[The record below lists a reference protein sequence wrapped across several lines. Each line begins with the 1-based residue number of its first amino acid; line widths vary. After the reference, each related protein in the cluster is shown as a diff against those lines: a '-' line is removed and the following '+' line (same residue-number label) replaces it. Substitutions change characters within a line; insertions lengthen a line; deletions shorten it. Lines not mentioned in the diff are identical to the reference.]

1 MLPEA
6 TRMGTVYLT
15 VSNLEE
21 SLDYYQRSLG
31 LQVHW
36 MEGNS
41 AALGAGEADLLNLK
55 GDPDAVPLQRGRT
68 GLFHYAILVPN
79 RKELAHVI
87 VNFSR
92 TQTELQG
99 ASDHDVSEAL
109 YLADPDGNGIEIYA
123 DRPREMWTYDSD
135 NILNMGTYH
144 LDIQGILTELHGED
158 LTWAGMAKGT
168 TMGHVHLHGRDIVE
182 AEQFYSDILGFD
194 LMVRYGNQASFMSAG
209 GYHHHLGLNIWAG
222 RGAPPPPENSI
233 GLRWYEIIV
242 PEQSDVDAAVD
253 RLKQHEVE
261 LETRD
266 DGVFFRDPSQNGV
279 LLRPEY
285 ASA

>member
-15 VSNLEE
+15 VSDLEE
-21 SLDYYQRSLG
+21 SLNYYQRSLG

-36 MEGNS
+36 QDGDS
-41 AALGAGEADLLNLK
+41 AGLGAGEADLLNLK
-55 GDPDAVPLQRGRT
+55 ADPDAIPLQRGHT
-68 GLFHYAILVPN
+68 GLFHYAILVPT

-92 TQTELQG
+92 TETELQG

-123 DRPREMWTYDSD
+123 DRPRDTWSYDD
-135 NILNMGTYH
+135 GVLNMGTYR
-144 LDIQGILTELHGED
+144 LDMQGVLAELHGED
-158 LTWAGMAKGT
+158 LTWAGMAPGT
-168 TMGHVHLHGRDIVE
+168 TMGHVHLHVRDTVE
-182 AEQFYSDILGFD
+182 AEQFYGNILGFD

-222 RGAPPPPENSI
+222 RDAPPPPENSI

-242 PEQSDVDAAVD
+242 PAQSDVDAAVD
-253 RLKQHEVE
+253 RLKKHDVTV
-261 LETRD
+261 ETRD
-266 DGVFFRDPSQNGV
+266 NGVFFRDPSQNGI

-285 ASA
+285 TSG